1 VSALPSDFTL
11 LQVIPDLET
20 GGAEQTTLDIA
31 RAVTRAGGRALVASR
46 GGRMDGRLRAT
57 GAELIVLP
65 VQSKNPLTIARNAG
79 RLAEVIRR
87 KKVSV
92 IHARSRAPAFSAY
105 LAARA
110 TGIPFVATYHGVYT
124 AQGRLKRWYNAIMT
138 RGPLTIANSGYT
150 RERVIAEHHID
161 EARVIAIDRGVDLNW
176 FDPAQVT
183 QHRIDSLLKHWQVDP
198 TDTRTKFILAGRL
211 TRWKGQRL
219 IVDVATRLRTLG
231 GPEPLILFVGD
242 PQGRFDYR
250 AELEAAIREAD
261 LEDSVRLV
269 GHCDDM
275 PAAYL
280 IADYALAPSLEPEP
294 FGRTAVEPQVMG
306 RPVLAADHGAA
317 RETVVDGETGWLVA
331 PGDEP
336 AWTDALVR
344 ALAVAPAE
352 RETMGAAAAV
362 RARRLYS
369 VDAMCEATLKVYAR
383 LVGSS

>member
-1 VSALPSDFTL
+1 MSALPSDFTL

-65 VQSKNPLTIARNAG
+65 VQSKNPLTIARNAV

-198 TDTRTKFILAGRL
+198 TATRTKFILAGRL

>member
-1 VSALPSDFTL
+1 MSALPSDFTL

-65 VQSKNPLTIARNAG
+65 VQSKNPLTIARNAV